1 MCSEEETACQVLLSP
16 KFPGLGSLAYAP
28 HGPLISGAAGPG
40 ALGETARSVASF
52 VKGRGAFL
60 LQVEPRIEEERGLEI
75 EGFVRRSSSIQPR
88 CTLVVPV
95 LEDPDE
101 QLAALPK
108 DTRYGVRRAGR
119 EGVEAHPSENI
130 YRDLEEFLSLLEQTA
145 KRQRFALRSREW
157 YRQLVRDLPVDLILA
172 RYKNRVV
179 AGAVVL
185 TFNEEAYYLYG
196 ASSSAA
202 NDVYA
207 SYLVQWEA
215 ITAARARSVRRY
227 DMWGIPCEPRKDHPL
242 WGVYQ
247 FKKKFGGFEERYV
260 GAHERRL
267 HPVRARI
274 AREGIKGYYTL
285 QRVLGRTTGPMS
297 D

>member
-1 MCSEEETACQVLLSP
+1 M
-16 KFPGLGSLAYAP
+16 
-28 HGPLISGAAGPG
+28 
-40 ALGETARSVASF
+40 
-52 VKGRGAFL
+52 
-60 LQVEPRIEEERGLEI
+60 LQVEPRAGEERDLTGA
-75 EGFVRRSSSIQPR
+75 GFIRRSSSIQPR

-101 QLAALPK
+101 QLAKLPK

-119 EGVEAHPSENI
+119 EGVEARLSENVSG
-130 YRDLEEFLSLLEQTA
+130 DLEEFLGLLEQTA
-145 KRQRFALRSREW
+145 RRQRFALRSREW
-157 YRQLVRDLPVDLILA
+157 YRQLMHDLPADLILA
-172 RYKNRVV
+172 RHENRVV
-179 AGAVVL
+179 AGAIVP
-185 TFNEEAYYLYG
+185 TFDREAYYLYG
-196 ASSSAA
+196 ASSEAS
-202 NDVYA
+202 NNLYA

-215 ITAARARSVRRY
+215 LAAARARGASRY

-260 GAHERRL
+260 GAHERRI

-274 AREGIKGYYTL
+274 AREGIRGYYKL
-285 QRVLGRTTGPMS
+285 QQILGRTVGPMS

>member
-1 MCSEEETACQVLLSP
+1 MLSP
-16 KFPGLGSLAYAP
+16 GFPGLGSLAYAP
-28 HGPLISGAAGPG
+28 HGPLVSGAADPG
-40 ALGETARSVASF
+40 VLGEAAGSVAAY
-52 VKGRGAFL
+52 VKDRGAFL
-60 LQVEPRIEEERGLEI
+60 LQVEPRIEEERSLAV
-75 EGFVRRSSSIQPR
+75 EGFVRQSSSIQPR
-88 CTLVVPV
+88 CTLIVPV
-95 LEDPDE
+95 LEDPEE

-119 EGVEAHPSENI
+119 EGVEARPSDNVSQ
-130 YRDLEEFLSLLEQTA
+130 DLEVFLGLLEQTA
-145 KRQRFALRSREW
+145 RRQRFALRSREW
-157 YRQLVRDLPVDLILA
+157 YRQLMQDLPADLILA
-172 RYKNRVV
+172 RHKDQVV
-179 AGAVVL
+179 GGAVVL

-215 ITAARARSVRRY
+215 LAAARARGVRRY

-260 GAHERRL
+260 GAHERRI

-274 AREGIKGYYTL
+274 AREGIRGYYAL
-285 QRVLGRTTGPMS
+285 QRALGRTTGPMT